1 MQNYS
6 VKSCKIA
13 TNIVILINFCSYIFK
28 TIIINTESGYSIISY
43 FNYTHQHTWFQ
54 YPATTALKAQ
64 MSSRASN
71 YMDPFARKMTQF
83 WFTPSSEHL
92 QWPD

>member
-1 MQNYS
+1 M
-6 VKSCKIA
+6 
-13 TNIVILINFCSYIFK
+13 F
-28 TIIINTESGYSIISY
+28 NTESGYSIISY

-71 YMDPFARKMTQF
+71 YMDPFAREMTQF